1 MGRTGDLI
9 ELVSRAARRIGEA
22 PRPLA
27 VLLLAAVAAT
37 AAGGVAAS
45 ALTIPP
51 RPSIEPPAGSGRHLV
66 AAGLGRSVP
75 VRIVIPSID
84 VDAEVVS
91 VGLAG
96 GRLATPRDATRAGW
110 YERGTSP
117 GELGSAVIVGH
128 ATVPEWL
135 SGGRAVFA
143 RLDRVAVGDSIRV
156 LREDGTVASFQVD
169 RVEEFSA
176 ARASHDTGSEAQLR
190 LVSTDRTDPLR
201 VHRTVVWATLA
212 Q

>member
-1 MGRTGDLI
+1 MWRTSDL
-9 ELVSRAARRIGEA
+9 VWRVVRAARRHA
-22 PRPLA
+22 QVPRPFA
-27 VLLLAAVAAT
+27 VLLLAAVAAV

-45 ALTIPP
+45 ALTTPV
-51 RPSIEPPAGSGRHLV
+51 RPSIEPPAGGERHLV

-96 GRLATPRDATRAGW
+96 GRLAAPRNATRAGW

-128 ATVPEWL
+128 ATVPEWV

-143 RLDRVAVGDSIRV
+143 RLDRVAVGDTVRV
-156 LREDGTVASFQVD
+156 LREDGTVASFRVD

-176 ARASHDTGSEAQLR
+176 VRASDDTGSEAQLR
-190 LVSTDRTDPLR
+190 MVSMDRTDPRR

-212 Q
+212 